1 MKTAIV
7 GLLGAGILATS
18 LFGDRSAEDL
28 YHDMEEN
35 DINFEELYYWDVE
48 EYLNMEEDEL
58 AFNVF
63 KNPEQYDLV
72 TLHNEVMEQLAD
84 SSGMEFRLIMMY
96 DWDLDL
102 FVVFAL
108 VGPEDWLEDDEY
120 AYGITDRYAD
130 EIFDLT
136 HEALGYDE
144 YLSSGAIILGTSGEI
159 LSALD
164 ENYDV
169 FYFYGEEVEE

>member
-1 MKTAIV
+1 MERTD
-7 GLLGAGILATS
+7 S
-18 LFGDRSAEDL
+18 S
-28 YHDMEEN
+28 DMEF
-35 DINFEELYYWDVE
+35 IL
-48 EYLNMEEDEL
+48 L
-58 AFNVF
+58 
-63 KNPEQYDLV
+63 
-72 TLHNEVMEQLAD
+72 
-84 SSGMEFRLIMMY
+84 MMY

-102 FVVFAL
+102 FVIFAF
-108 VGPEDWLEDDEY
+108 VNPEDWLEDDEF

-130 EIFDLT
+130 EIFDIT

-144 YLSSGAIILGTSGEI
+144 YLSSGAIIVGPEGEI